1 MKNLSIVVLV
11 LALSV
16 LGCRMPSIFESANSN
31 SGGTT
36 GETDGSRAATAENP
50 EVAPTANAREDVIRM
65 SKKFLDQPYFSATM
79 SGEGE
84 TQLNMAIDYQAPD
97 RFHMTYRQPGG
108 QMQNETI
115 IIGRDMYM
123 KAGQN
128 WQKMPGALGK
138 TVPQIRE
145 FFDEKGLESLRDV
158 NYIGEETVDGERAYV
173 YSYRNEAKK
182 EEAPYPFTSKIWV
195 RASDGLPARIQVDY
209 EGGQL
214 KTMSIVYDYEKK
226 VSIEPPTTR

>member
-1 MKNLSIVVLV
+1 
-11 LALSV
+11 
-16 LGCRMPSIFESANSN
+16 
-31 SGGTT
+31 
-36 GETDGSRAATAENP
+36 
-50 EVAPTANAREDVIRM
+50 
-65 SKKFLDQPYFSATM
+65 
-79 SGEGE
+79 
-84 TQLNMAIDYQAPD
+84 
-97 RFHMTYRQPGG
+97 
-108 QMQNETI
+108 MQNETI

-138 TVPQIRE
+138 TVPQLRE

-158 NYIGEETVDGERAYV
+158 NYIGEETVDGERAYI

-226 VSIEPPTTR
+226 VNIDPPKTR